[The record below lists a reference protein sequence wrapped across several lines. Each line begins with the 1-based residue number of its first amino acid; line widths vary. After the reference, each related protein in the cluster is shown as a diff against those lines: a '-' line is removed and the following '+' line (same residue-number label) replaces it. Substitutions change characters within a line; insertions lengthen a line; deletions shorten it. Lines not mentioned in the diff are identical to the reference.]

1 MFVYVIQVY
10 KVIAKLLANRL
21 KIILL
26 DIISEQQRA
35 FVPGRLITDNILL
48 AYECVHAIN
57 NRKKWKSGLC
67 AVKLDM
73 HKAYDKSWMEIF
85 GGYICFF

>member
-57 NRKKWKSGLC
+57 NRKK
-67 AVKLDM
+67 
-73 HKAYDKSWMEIF
+73 
-85 GGYICFF
+85 

>member
-1 MFVYVIQVY
+1 MLVYVIQVY

-21 KIILL
+21 KIILP

-57 NRKKWKSGLC
+57 NRKK
-67 AVKLDM
+67 
-73 HKAYDKSWMEIF
+73 
-85 GGYICFF
+85 

>member
-1 MFVYVIQVY
+1 MRLSKLNNQGAYYLYTMLVYVIQVY

-21 KIILL
+21 KIILP

-57 NRKKWKSGLC
+57 NRKKNENPVS
-67 AVKLDM
+67 VQ
-73 HKAYDKSWMEIF
+73 
-85 GGYICFF
+85 

>member
-1 MFVYVIQVY
+1 
-10 KVIAKLLANRL
+10 VIAKLLVNRL
-21 KIILL
+21 KIILP

-57 NRKKWKSGLC
+57 NRKK
-67 AVKLDM
+67 
-73 HKAYDKSWMEIF
+73 
-85 GGYICFF
+85 

>member
-1 MFVYVIQVY
+1 
-10 KVIAKLLANRL
+10 
-21 KIILL
+21 
-26 DIISEQQRA
+26 
-35 FVPGRLITDNILL
+35 VPGRLITDNILL

>member
-1 MFVYVIQVY
+1 
-10 KVIAKLLANRL
+10 VIAKLLANRL
-21 KIILL
+21 KIILP

-57 NRKKWKSGLC
+57 NRKNENPVS
-67 AVKLDM
+67 VQ
-73 HKAYDKSWMEIF
+73 
-85 GGYICFF
+85 